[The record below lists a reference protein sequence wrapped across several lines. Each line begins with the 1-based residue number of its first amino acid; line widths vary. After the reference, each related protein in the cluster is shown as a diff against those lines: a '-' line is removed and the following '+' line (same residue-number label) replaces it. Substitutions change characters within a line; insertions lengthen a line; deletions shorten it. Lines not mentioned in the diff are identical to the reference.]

1 MDKIKS
7 LFSKRHNF
15 LYRFKLHTYN
25 KYPVYKTPQQPKQRI
40 DQLLLM
46 RDLRLWVIENIPHSK
61 FHRQYY
67 TNIEHLTREIR
78 ELEGE
83 RGLTRLLIYAGFVFF
98 AYYSLSDESLRRNQA
113 TTWYDIPL
121 LQQETRGGST
131 LHMGETLHPKSEQE
145 DRDIWFK
152 TYIK

>member
-7 LFSKRHNF
+7 LFAQRNKL
-15 LYRFKLHTYN
+15 LYKLKLHTYG
-25 KYPVYKTPQQPKQRI
+25 KHPEYKTPEQPKQRI

-67 TNIEHLTREIR
+67 THIEHLTREIR

-83 RGLTRLLIYAGFVFF
+83 RVLFRVLLYAGFIFLT
-98 AYYSLSDESLRRNQA
+98 YYSLSDDSLRRNQA
-113 TTWYDIPL
+113 VTWYDIPL
-121 LQQETRGGST
+121 LQSQTRGAST
-131 LHMGETLHPKSEQE
+131 LHPGETQHPKMTQE
-145 DRDIWFK
+145 EKEAWFK